1 MPKLSDTADDAISAL
16 RMAAAAAMGGKGGS
30 GTRMTITRNA
40 EGNGLVIRV
49 ANGPDA
55 TEEGKGGDDDG
66 KDETKASSSKKS
78 IMEKD
83 GQTKYKEYNEADVKG
98 WSDMH
103 IACVDGDHERL
114 RSLLHSRDADPN
126 TVDLT
131 GATALHASIIGA
143 GRRSLSRLLTT
154 GISID
159 KNGVGKPLPQLS
171 QNTTTE
177 TNNKS
182 TSGRDG
188 GEEVNEVLDDY
199 LMCIKLILDD
209 ERFDLLLH
217 ERKDEHQQGGGGHS
231 HNETKKKS
239 QSVSSTKVQSKKN
252 NAADVEDDGFGISPL
267 CLCVER
273 FVGVGDS
280 LLPLLDLLISR
291 GFDTNATE
299 CGIGGSSVLHVAL
312 RNAHYSCALS
322 LARSGANVN
331 AHLNS
336 SDAKTALRVADAIYG
351 DAFARELREAGVIAM
366 AVADPTRRRD
376 LLRADKG
383 KGGKSVT
390 MLARRAANA
399 GRSFIGASR
408 WREAAGAFME
418 ASSYGPCLPEQ
429 ERFECLKNTAECF
442 LRVERGQKSEEVA
455 RQLVKEFSRVP
466 VAMVALGEAISH
478 PSCGKLTPRHLK
490 EIETLADEALKIEK
504 KSDGKEWW
512 MKLDLSAA
520 MRALKLKELVKGRT
534 SEQNPA
540 VKVANTALDEY
551 FTTGGSIEKAAFA
564 IELALKPELNHPN
577 PLPLHGIRGFIYY
590 SWASEIL
597 RTNSLWRED
606 LFRKDGL
613 LRSMSPLKNKLSWRE
628 AQEKIEIAFDE
639 FEYYR
644 MMNMDGEFP
653 HLMYGVNISK
663 TSFAL
668 GKFEEGTKFA
678 LGSIKERIKTDL
690 ARMDDGPLPKQDD
703 RFEGGST
710 QKLILQLNW
719 ALDMYRMLVTQ
730 MVVDYAINA
739 DSANCTL
746 PSCIALEPVVQNL
759 QTRDDVMNTAQLR
772 VLLEKAESVRLLDK
786 PSIKNLLIKIS
797 CNPVKVN
804 AAIRGLVGA
813 MKILDTG
820 YQAMTDLRVEVGKV
834 IMTFVVGAHR
844 MQKQTKSSSRVVGS
858 LLMEA
863 LEWDKKVIIPTELP
877 KMYLKM
883 AQEFTG

>member
-1 MPKLSDTADDAISAL
+1 MSSDTSVIGPL
-16 RMAAAAAMGGKGGS
+16 RMAAAADMGG
-30 GTRMTITRNA
+30 GTRMIITRNE

-49 ANGPDA
+49 ANAADA
-55 TEEGKGGDDDG
+55 AEEGKGEGGDG
-66 KDETKASSSKKS
+66 KDETKTSSSKKS
-78 IMEKD
+78 ITEKD
-83 GQTKYKEYNEADVKG
+83 GETEYKEYNEADVKG
-98 WSDMH
+98 WSDVH

-114 RSLLHSRDADPN
+114 RGLLLSGEADPN
-126 TVDLT
+126 TIDLT

-159 KNGVGKPLPQLS
+159 GNGVGKPLTQTTTT
-171 QNTTTE
+171 TTTE

-182 TSGRDG
+182 TSGNKKGGDG

-199 LMCIKLILDD
+199 LKCLRLLLDD

-217 ERKDEHQQGGGGHS
+217 ERKDEHRQGGGHNIS
-231 HNETKKKS
+231 NETKKKPS
-239 QSVSSTKVQSKKN
+239 PTKVQSKKN
-252 NAADVEDDGFGISPL
+252 NADIEDDGFGISPL
-267 CLCVER
+267 CLCVGR

-299 CGIGGSSVLHVAL
+299 CGPAGSSVLHVAL
-312 RNAHYSCALS
+312 RNAHFSCALS
-322 LARSGANVN
+322 LARAGANVN

-336 SDAKTALRVADAIYG
+336 SDAKTALRVAGAIYG
-351 DAFARELREAGVIAM
+351 DAFARELREAGVVAM

-455 RQLVKEFSRVP
+455 RQLVKEFPRVP

-478 PSCGKLTPRHLK
+478 PSCGKLTPTHLK

-512 MKLDLSAA
+512 KKLDLSAA

-534 SEQNPA
+534 TEQNPA

-606 LFRKDGL
+606 RVRKDGL
-613 LRSMSPLKNKLSWRE
+613 LRAMCPLKNKLSWRE

-678 LGSIKERIKTDL
+678 LGSIKERIEADL
-690 ARMDDGPLPKQDD
+690 ARMDDGPRPKQDD

-739 DSANCTL
+739 DSANCKL
-746 PSCIALEPVVQNL
+746 PSCIALEPIVRNL
-759 QTRDDVMNTAQLR
+759 QMRDDVMNTAQLR

-786 PSIKNLLIKIS
+786 ASIKNLLSKIS
-797 CNPVKVN
+797 GDPVKVN

-863 LEWDKKVIIPTELP
+863 LEWDQNVIIPTELP

-883 AQEFTG
+883 AQEFAG